1 MGLQKDIELDSGFT
15 VGYHDIEELRINFK
29 ALPQLIEGVEITPL
43 NCQVKVGS
51 YKSKAAKLA
60 GKKPQSLEWVSF
72 NIDDLQPTLRKAI
85 QALKALPKFDGSTEP
100 A

>member
-29 ALPQLIEGVEITPL
+29 EVAPPVGGIEVVRF
-43 NCQVKVGS
+43 NCQARVGS
-51 YKSKAAKLA
+51 YKSKAAKAA

-72 NIDDLQPTLRKAI
+72 NIEELGPTLRKAI
-85 QALKALPKFDGSTEP
+85 DAIKLLPKFDGSTEP
-100 A
+100 V